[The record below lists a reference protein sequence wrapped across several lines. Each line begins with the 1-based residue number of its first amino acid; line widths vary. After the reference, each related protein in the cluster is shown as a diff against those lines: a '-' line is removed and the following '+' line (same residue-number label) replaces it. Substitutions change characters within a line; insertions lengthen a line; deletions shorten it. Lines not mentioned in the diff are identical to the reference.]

1 LWLCKVE
8 EGLCQ
13 FQESADFCLVLPI
26 SKHRVQPLRESCCWA
41 STTRSNHH
49 YSRMMTGLQRQRRWV
64 LYGRAKRCF
73 CSVFQCFTRR
83 SEPQFWD
90 RCTVTRSTIHK
101 PQRQEVETHSKPQRC
116 SKPRDQAVTS
126 SVLLTIT
133 LLGWNMC
140 APAPN
145 RHTPLAPTLPVSVA
159 DIRPLMLTWIFNITF
174 GRHESKDGPKSLTD
188 CDLGQFRPG
197 SH

>member
-73 CSVFQCFTRR
+73 CSVFSASRGVRSPNSGIVTLSPDRRFTSLKGKRLKR
-83 SEPQFWD
+83 IANHRDAASRVIKQSHLVYCSPSHFWAGI
-90 RCTVTRSTIHK
+90 CVPPLPTATLH
-101 PQRQEVETHSKPQRC
+101 
-116 SKPRDQAVTS
+116 
-126 SVLLTIT
+126 LLPPCRFLWRIYV
-133 LLGWNMC
+133 
-140 APAPN
+140 
-145 RHTPLAPTLPVSVA
+145 H
-159 DIRPLMLTWIFNITF
+159 
-174 GRHESKDGPKSLTD
+174 
-188 CDLGQFRPG
+188 
-197 SH
+197 